1 MAEPQP
7 VVPEEY
13 AKALYELDNVEFISN
28 PGLVSLDGIKVLIYH
43 GRSFDDLVM
52 AVKEFTYEK
61 SDYLME
67 ELLKKTFSTYLW

>member
-7 VVPEEY
+7 AVPEEY

-28 PGLVSLDGIKVLIYH
+28 PYGVVSLDGINVLIYH

-52 AVKEFTYEK
+52 AVKEFTHEK
-61 SDYLME
+61 NDLLME
-67 ELLKKTFSTYLW
+67 ELLKKGI